1 MRLFYLPGFLLN
13 KYLIMRYDKN
23 QATGVKNKTTITMR
37 GWMWF
42 WNTKATKLIRDIN
55 IAVINQYRKALL
67 KCIIGDALKKI
78 FSLIEII
85 NRIEQNQKEF
95 DDIAS

>member
-1 MRLFYLPGFLLN
+1 M
-13 KYLIMRYDKN
+13 KYDKN
-23 QATGVKNKTTITMR
+23 QATGVKNKTIITMR

-42 WNTKATKLIRDIN
+42 WNTKVTKLITDIN

-78 FSLIEII
+78 FSLIESI
-85 NRIEQNQKEF
+85 NRIEQYQKECG
-95 DDIAS
+95 DIAS